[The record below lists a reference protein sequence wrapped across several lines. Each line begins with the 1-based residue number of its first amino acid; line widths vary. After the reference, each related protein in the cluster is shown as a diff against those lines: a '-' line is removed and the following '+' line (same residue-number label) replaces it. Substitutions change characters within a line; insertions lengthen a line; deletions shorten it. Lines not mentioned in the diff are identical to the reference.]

1 MAEPVGFRRRMLA
14 MLTLSLFLTAGLTQP
29 ARAAEISRGQSVYI
43 PIYSHVYSGDRE
55 RPYLLTATLSLRNI
69 DPNHSITFLAVD
81 YYDSGGK
88 LLKKY
93 LEEPLKLLP
102 LASERVVVAE
112 SDRKGGSGAKF
123 IVRWIAERRVNVP
136 VIEGVMIGTAM
147 QQGISFVT
155 QAREILVDSK

>member
-1 MAEPVGFRRRMLA
+1 MAEPVCFRRRMIA
-14 MLTLSLFLTAGLTQP
+14 ILTLSLFLMTGLTHS
-29 ARAAEISRGQSVYI
+29 ARAAELSNGQTVYV

-69 DPNHSITFLAVD
+69 DPDQAITILAVD
-81 YYDSGGK
+81 YHDSEGK

-93 LEEPLKLLP
+93 LDEPLKLSP

-123 IVRWIAERRVNVP
+123 IVQWKADRKVNVP

-155 QAREILVDSK
+155 QAREISGGSK